1 MPLESFNIY
10 YKMTNSGPM
19 KNVASTAPPTANSD
33 PLN

>member
-10 YKMTNSGPM
+10 YKMTNNRPM
-19 KNVASTAPPTANSD
+19 KNAAITAPPTANSD